1 MFLKRCF
8 LYASAVLI
16 ALGAH
21 AHAASPADDRPLTLG
36 FMPYLNAELL
46 IEKYTPLAAYLAE
59 KLDRKVQVTVAKNY
73 TDHIRLAGQ
82 DKIDI
87 AFLGGSTY
95 VTIGDAYGV
104 KPLLARYEFEG
115 APTFRSVIF
124 VAKDSPY
131 KNLTDL
137 IGKRMAFGNANSTLS
152 SQVPLYMLMQAGV
165 GLEKLGEHQHL
176 RNHSNVVL
184 GVQFG
189 DFDAGAVAE
198 EVFREHTDKNIRP
211 LAYSPDLSTHVFATR
226 STMDPGLQ
234 QKIASI
240 LIGLKHDPQGSAVLK
255 NIGDTL
261 TGFVPA
267 SDRDYDLHRE
277 ILAQVLPILN
287 P

>member
-1 MFLKRCF
+1 MFLKRFF
-8 LYASAVLI
+8 LYVTAVLI
-16 ALGAH
+16 ALSAQ
-21 AHAASPADDRPLTLG
+21 AHAASLTDDRPLTLG

-46 IEKYTPLAAYLAE
+46 IKKYTPLANYLTE
-59 KLDRKVQVTVAKNY
+59 IIGRKVQVTVAKNY
-73 TDHIRLAGQ
+73 TEHIRLAGQ
-82 DKIDI
+82 DQIDI

-95 VTIGDAYGV
+95 VTIGDTYGK

-131 KNLTDL
+131 KSLTDL

-165 GLEKLGEHQHL
+165 DLNKLGAYQHL

-198 EVFREHTDKNIRP
+198 EVFRENADKNIRA
-211 LAYSPDLSTHVFATR
+211 LAYSPNLSTHVFATR
-226 STMDPGLQ
+226 STMNPDLQ
-234 QKIASI
+234 QKIATV
-240 LIGLKHDPQGSAVLK
+240 LVGLKHDPQGPAVLK

-261 TGFVPA
+261 TGFVPV

>member
-1 MFLKRCF
+1 MFLKRFF
-8 LYASAVLI
+8 LYVTAALI
-16 ALGAH
+16 ALSAQ
-21 AHAASPADDRPLTLG
+21 AQAASLADDRPLTLG

-46 IEKYTPLAAYLAE
+46 IEKYTPLANYLAE

-82 DKIDI
+82 DQIDI
-87 AFLGGSTY
+87 SFLGGSTY
-95 VTIGDAYGV
+95 VTIGNEYGL

-115 APTFRSVIF
+115 SPTFRSVIF

-131 KNLTDL
+131 KSLRDL
-137 IGKRMAFGNANSTLS
+137 VGKSIAFGNANSTLS
-152 SQVPLYMLMQAGV
+152 TQVPLYMLMQAGV
-165 GLEKLGEHQHL
+165 SLEKLGAFKHL

-198 EVFREHTDKNIRP
+198 EVFRENTDKNIRP
-211 LAYSPDLSTHVFATR
+211 LAYSPNLSTHVFATR
-226 STMDPGLQ
+226 ATMDPGLQ
-234 QKIASI
+234 QKIASVF
-240 LIGLKHDPQGSAVLK
+240 IGLKHDPQGLAVLK
-255 NIGDTL
+255 NIGGTL
-261 TGFVPA
+261 TGFVPV